1 MAFVVPN
8 FAQYV
13 HGRQAGETVNK
24 TLNPSAFVVDGDDE
38 FRRADGFDFLNQS
51 FELGNV
57 FKVAAEQNNATDGRV
72 EQALFFFFGQM
83 IGGDVGHDGAAWK
96 MGRIHCFVLNNGY
109 MGNCNIQTA

>member
-1 MAFVVPN
+1 M
-8 FAQYV
+8 
-13 HGRQAGETVNK
+13 
-24 TLNPSAFVVDGDDE
+24 VDGDDE

-83 IGGDVGHDGAAWK
+83 IGSASAMTGPREDEAYSLF
-96 MGRIHCFVLNNGY
+96 CPE
-109 MGNCNIQTA
+109 

>member
-1 MAFVVPN
+1 MAFVIPN
-8 FAQYV
+8 FAQYI
-13 HGRQAGETVNK
+13 HGRQAGEAVNK

-38 FRRADGFDFLNQS
+38 FRRTNGFDFLDQS

-83 IGGDVGHDGAAWK
+83 IGSDVGHDWAAWK
-96 MGRIHCFVLNNGY
+96 MRRIHCFVLNNVYIG
-109 MGNCNIQTA
+109 

>member
-1 MAFVVPN
+1 MGTGGFFAFVIPN

-13 HGRQAGETVNK
+13 HGRQAGEAVNK

-38 FRRADGFDFLNQS
+38 FRCTDGFDFLNQS

-72 EQALFFFFGQM
+72 EQALFFFFSQM
-83 IGGDVGHDGAAWK
+83 VGGDVGHDWAAWK
-96 MGRIHCFVLNNGY
+96 MGHIHCFVLNNVYIG
-109 MGNCNIQTA
+109 